1 MFIDKMACTLDA
13 LCSWKLANVRA
24 TFVSGL
30 YEDIC
35 HTLLRMSS
43 SPFQV
48 KCLSKK
54 PFQQLEDLL
63 KTSSSKKELLLPRSL
78 NSTFFENIA
87 DIKEDSDGIFL
98 PKSDYFPAID
108 SIVCIPT
115 KFGTLTLSC
124 NATMAMDHKLT
135 GNDQTKIIKTLAAH
149 FKQPVVLLWLV
160 RPSIFKSFPQ
170 QKLGDVGVAEVVQ
183 YAVEMSIGK
192 TDVSMSEPGEEKKR
206 SAAPSSTEEMKKSGG
221 RRGTSK
227 RGRKG
232 L

>member
-1 MFIDKMACTLDA
+1 MPCN
-13 LCSWKLANVRA
+13 WKLQSLRA

-35 HTLLRMSS
+35 HTLLVMSN

-54 PFQQLEDLL
+54 PFQQLEDLV

-98 PKSDYFPAID
+98 PKSDYFPSID
-108 SIVCIPT
+108 SIVRIT
-115 KFGTLTLSC
+115 SQSGTLTLSC
-124 NATMAMDHKLT
+124 NATMTTVHPLT
-135 GNDQTKIIKTLAAH
+135 GPKQTEMIKTLAAH

-160 RPSIFKSFPQ
+160 PPSIFKSFPQ

-192 TDVSMSEPGEEKKR
+192 TDASMSEPGEEKKR